1 LVIFEPIID
10 YQPFDTMKSK
20 DHSKNDFSP
29 GVLASHRV

>member
-10 YQPFDTMKSK
+10 HQPFDTMMSK

-29 GVLASHRV
+29 KVPASHRV